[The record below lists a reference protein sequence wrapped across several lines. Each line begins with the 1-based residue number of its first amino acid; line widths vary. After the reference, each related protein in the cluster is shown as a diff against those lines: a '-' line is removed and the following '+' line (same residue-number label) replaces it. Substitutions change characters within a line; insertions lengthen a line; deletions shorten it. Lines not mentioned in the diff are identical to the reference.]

1 MFLLQRGT
9 YISVSRM
16 WGRSPCITVT
26 VPYDRPV
33 TLPSDNRDVSRLITG
48 PTHPCGISIMSH
60 YCNKL
65 AVYRL
70 TLVLHYSVFVCVEN
84 VAHFPVLAVYAHC
97 CDINVLPRSVY
108 KPTTLI
114 HSSSTVTY
122 QHCLPTLLFHYKL
135 HY

>member
-33 TLPSDNRDVSRLITG
+33 TLRSDNRDVSRLITG

-65 AVYRL
+65 AVYMYL
-70 TLVLHYSVFVCVEN
+70 CTMVEVEN
-84 VAHFPVLAVYAHC
+84 ITIEF
-97 CDINVLPRSVY
+97 R
-108 KPTTLI
+108 
-114 HSSSTVTY
+114 
-122 QHCLPTLLFHYKL
+122 
-135 HY
+135 

>member
-33 TLPSDNRDVSRLITG
+33 TLRSDNRDVSRLITG

-65 AVYRL
+65 AVHLAAVQSACRC
-70 TLVLHYSVFVCVEN
+70 TVCHFAHARPIMFSISLVPYES
-84 VAHFPVLAVYAHC
+84 
-97 CDINVLPRSVY
+97 
-108 KPTTLI
+108 TTQELYD
-114 HSSSTVTY
+114 VV
-122 QHCLPTLLFHYKL
+122 
-135 HY
+135 